1 METNVNASE
10 ALRQKRDELYR
21 TAREHP
27 GSPEDEMVEILL
39 LSAMSKM
46 DPAPYDAT
54 ASRALG
60 DERRRFQT
68 ARERRVHERRA
79 QSGAEGTGSHPREAA
94 DEVSVAELRRELEKR
109 QRRLE
114 KIEEAFEAAKAARA
128 AGKQMT
134 DMEIYNRI
142 AAVIGLTPPAE
153 AAGPEDHRALPEGQH
168 GE

>member
-10 ALRQKRDELYR
+10 TLRQKRDELYR
-21 TAREHP
+21 TARDHP

-60 DERRRFQT
+60 DERRRFQA

-79 QSGAEGTGSHPREAA
+79 PSAAAGAGSNPTGAA
-94 DEVSVAELRRELEKR
+94 DVAELRRELEKR

-153 AAGPEDHRALPEGQH
+153 AAGPEDHRSLPEGQH